1 MPHVNKVLRSMNDP
15 GAARCVDIYR
25 RPDGTIG
32 FEEFRR
38 DVEDGRGWFPI
49 GGHSNR
55 VFTVKPRRWQPPW
68 PQSPGSDPRSA
79 ALNAVWTPLSAP
91 YFAWSVSESSRKASR
106 EGGDVGDCCK
116 AS

>member
-1 MPHVNKVLRSMNDP
+1 MAHVNKVLRSMNDP

-55 VFTVKPRRWQPPW
+55 VFT
-68 PQSPGSDPRSA
+68 GEAEALAA
-79 ALNAVWTPLSAP
+79 ALAAVAWLGSAIGS
-91 YFAWSVSESSRKASR
+91 A
-106 EGGDVGDCCK
+106 
-116 AS
+116 